1 MKHLRYLRY
10 LLAHKWWVAYAA
22 VKMGLTP
29 LEWPGL
35 WWRLLVHDLSKF
47 RPSEWLPYAESFYGP
62 HEWKARPPGLK
73 DAFNRAWLLHQQRN
87 DHHWQSWC
95 LLEDSGD
102 FKILE
107 MSANAEMEM
116 LCDWAGA
123 GRAIASTT
131 CVKRPSRPGR
141 KRTPSRSR
149 RSTLAPSSPRGSQ
162 SKKLSKLRLRFRVNG

>member
-1 MKHLRYLRY
+1 MKHLHYLRY

-29 LEWPGL
+29 WEWPGL

-47 RPSEWLPYAESFYGP
+47 RPSEWLPYAESFYGGY
-62 HEWKARPPGLK
+62 EWKERPSELK
-73 DAFNRAWLLHQQRN
+73 AAFDRAWSLHQHRN
-87 DHHWQSWC
+87 DHHWQHWC

-102 FKILE
+102 LKLLE

-123 GRAIASTT
+123 GRAISGGWDLATWYDKNREVIS
-131 CVKRPSRPGR
+131 
-141 KRTPSRSR
+141 
-149 RSTLAPSSPRGSQ
+149 LAPGTRRVVDGFID
-162 SKKLSKLRLRFRVNG
+162 RFWRRE